1 MKETAAYSPF
11 AALDSREQK
20 ERWICWQSQHLAEQ
34 PVSKPTE
41 VQGEPESVL
50 TLSKPTESRLLK
62 TPRGNEY
69 TSVVRRIQQ
78 AAQKAQRYVAWSDAD
93 STTQPSS
100 GS

>member
-34 PVSKPTE
+34 PVSEPTE
-41 VQGEPESVL
+41 VQSESESVL
-50 TLSKPTESRLLK
+50 IVSKPTKSRYLK
-62 TPRGNEY
+62 AAQGNEY